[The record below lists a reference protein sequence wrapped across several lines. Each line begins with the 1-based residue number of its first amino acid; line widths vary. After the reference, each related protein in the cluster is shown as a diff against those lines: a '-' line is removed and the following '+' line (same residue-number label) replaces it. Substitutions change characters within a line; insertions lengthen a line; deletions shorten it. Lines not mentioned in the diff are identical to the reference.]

1 MKKYKSH
8 IIFWFFY
15 FWYGFIT
22 DKINDP
28 ETHIVSTVFYFI
40 THNLYLFYSFV
51 FIFRYAAK
59 SVNKYTTGF
68 CLSLVNIFVFCVLR
82 YVLRF
87 FIIPVLGIPE
97 PASLDLMV
105 HLTNSILWIVN
116 YLLLSAGYFYF
127 TQSIEKQKHI
137 GLIQKISQE
146 QKLEVAMLRQK
157 QLESEREK
165 LEMENAY
172 LRAQINPHFLFN
184 TLGYFYNKTIDPLP
198 SVAEGIA
205 GLTTIMR
212 SAIRPPDPDGLIPI
226 EEEIEHIERLIG
238 IYRLRYETGLY
249 IFFLHHSQFNGIR
262 IVPHV
267 LITLV
272 ENALKH
278 GDMFDEEFPI
288 VINLNISEDIHFT
301 TQNRKRIGPKEL
313 SHGIGIAY
321 VKKLLESRYEG
332 AALNIKE
339 NDFSYLASLTIP
351 INPYPELKKTIHD
364 KLPHHR

>member
-1 MKKYKSH
+1 MKRKHLYH

-15 FWYGFIT
+15 FWYGVVI

-28 ETHIVSTVFYFI
+28 ETHIISEVLYLT
-40 THNLYLFYSFV
+40 THNIYLFYSFLY
-51 FIFRYAAK
+51 IFRFAA
-59 SVNKYTTGF
+59 SRIDRKYISAIGLF
-68 CLSLVNIFVFCVLR
+68 CLNIALFVGMR

-87 FIIPVLGIPE
+87 YIIPAIGIPE
-97 PASLDLMV
+97 PASMDLVV
-105 HLTNSILWIVN
+105 HFTNGILWIVN

-127 TQSIEKQKHI
+127 TQAIEKEKQ
-137 GLIQKISQE
+137 LRLMQTLSQE
-146 QKLEVAMLRQK
+146 QLLEVSALK
-157 QLESEREK
+157 QRELESAREK

-184 TLGYFYNKTIDPLP
+184 TLGYFHNKTVDTLP
-198 SVAEGIA
+198 AVAEGIA

-212 SAIRPPDPDGLIPI
+212 SAIRTPDPDGLIPI

-249 IFFLHHSQFNGIR
+249 IFFLHHSHFNGIR

-278 GDMFDEEFPI
+278 GDMQDEEFPI
-288 VINLNISEDIHFT
+288 VINLNVSDNIHFT

-313 SHGIGIAY
+313 SHGIGITY

-332 AALNIKE
+332 AILKIKE

-364 KLPHHR
+364 